1 MPVTV
6 IIVRQHLDLLLGH
19 SKFMRSFMSFSFLWI
34 SYTYNRPGLHSF
46 WVISTH
52 LSGTSETTTSR
63 LTMTAAARVKMKLD
77 MVFFLAVTKRQ
88 ISHRKR
94 EPLE

>member
-6 IIVRQHLDLLLGH
+6 IIVRQHLDLLL
-19 SKFMRSFMSFSFLWI
+19 FLI
-34 SYTYNRPGLHSF
+34 HAIVRCLSRRPGLHSF

-52 LSGTSETTTSR
+52 LSGTSELTTNR
-63 LTMTAAARVKMKLD
+63 LTMTAARVKMKLD
-77 MVFFLAVTKRQ
+77 MVFFLAVAKRR
-88 ISHRKR
+88 IPHRKR